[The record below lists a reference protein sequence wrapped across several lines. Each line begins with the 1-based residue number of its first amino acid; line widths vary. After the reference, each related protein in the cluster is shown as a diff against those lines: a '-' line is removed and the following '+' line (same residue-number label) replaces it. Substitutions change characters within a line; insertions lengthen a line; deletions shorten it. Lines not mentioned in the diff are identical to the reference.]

1 MLWQCVCGVCVPI
14 IKPWGLSIERWFR
27 IHTPLAMRE
36 RGIKLLLKGR
46 QNSWLCALEF
56 VYFSAYDLN
65 NAMYIW
71 IYSYL
76 QPVVHI
82 YYNTCKGLVVLFIS
96 LYNESRTLDNFT
108 LNQSDCYDCCSTYY
122 AALLPR
128 QRNFFFFFPSEWKD
142 YHVTPVVTQQQCELS
157 TPEGLLERWRDFT
170 SRVPPL
176 YLFTEMW
183 IISGSE
189 PWYST
194 AKRPTLKAYQTD
206 AHVKWHKGINGA
218 AKHRHHHWAF
228 STTNCQI

>member
-128 QRNFFFFFPSEWKD
+128 QRNFFFFSLLSERIIMSHRWWHSNNVNCPHLKD
-142 YHVTPVVTQQQCELS
+142 PWRGGEILPAGYHHCIFSQRCESSAAVSLDI
-157 TPEGLLERWRDFT
+157 PLLKDQLWTRIR
-170 SRVPPL
+170 L
-176 YLFTEMW
+176 MLMW
-183 IISGSE
+183 ND
-189 PWYST
+189 T
-194 AKRPTLKAYQTD
+194 K
-206 AHVKWHKGINGA
+206 V
-218 AKHRHHHWAF
+218 
-228 STTNCQI
+228 

>member
-96 LYNESRTLDNFT
+96 LYNESRTFDNFT

-122 AALLPR
+122 ATLLPR
-128 QRNFFFFFPSEWKD
+128 QRNFFFFPFWVKGLSCHTGGDTATMWTV
-142 YHVTPVVTQQQCELS
+142 HTWRTPGEVERFYQQGTTIVS
-157 TPEGLLERWRDFT
+157 FHRDVNHQ
-170 SRVPPL
+170 R
-176 YLFTEMW
+176 
-183 IISGSE
+183 
-189 PWYST
+189 
-194 AKRPTLKAYQTD
+194 Q
-206 AHVKWHKGINGA
+206 
-218 AKHRHHHWAF
+218 WALIF
-228 STTNCQI
+228 HC

>member
-82 YYNTCKGLVVLFIS
+82 TPVRDLWFCLSAFTMRAEL
-96 LYNESRTLDNFT
+96 LTTLLWT
-108 LNQSDCYDCCSTYY
+108 SPTVTTV
-122 AALLPR
+122 ALLTMPPCCPDKET
-128 QRNFFFFFPSEWKD
+128 FFFFPFWVKGLSCHTGGDTATMWTV
-142 YHVTPVVTQQQCELS
+142 HTWRTPGEVERFYQQGTTIVS
-157 TPEGLLERWRDFT
+157 FHRDVNHQ
-170 SRVPPL
+170 R
-176 YLFTEMW
+176 
-183 IISGSE
+183 
-189 PWYST
+189 
-194 AKRPTLKAYQTD
+194 Q
-206 AHVKWHKGINGA
+206 
-218 AKHRHHHWAF
+218 WALIF
-228 STTNCQI
+228 HC